1 MIEEEEARKG
11 ITTKAG
17 EDMADKRF
25 QLDED
30 AADLDGNGRLSE
42 YERQRG
48 EAIQKAMADD
58 ELPEMYHGGLMCGCD
73 DSMEMGESDMPEPP
87 PGALSEE
94 VADDIPAFLSTGE
107 FVLPADV
114 VRWHGLKHIMEMRD
128 EAKEGLMAME
138 YEGQIQ
144 EAETEEP
151 DSERA
156 MDPEVSD
163 EESSSEEGIEELLAE
178 IPAPPA
184 EGDIL
189 ETAVLSMAEM
199 DPEDIEDDFYPSDQG
214 QFSFTPKVSFALIK

>member
-11 ITTKAG
+11 ITTEAG
-17 EDMADKRF
+17 KDMADKRF

-30 AADLDGNGRLSE
+30 AADLDGDGRLSS

-48 EAIQKAMADD
+48 EAIQKAMMDD
-58 ELPEMYHGGLMCGCD
+58 EFPEMYHGGLMCGAEEP
-73 DSMEMGESDMPEPP
+73 MEMDEPETPEPP
-87 PGALSEE
+87 PGALPEE

-107 FVLPADV
+107 FVLSADV

-144 EAETEEP
+144 EVETEEYDGEGAM
-151 DSERA
+151 DSE
-156 MDPEVSD
+156 VSYED
-163 EESSSEEGIEELLAE
+163 GASEEGVEELLAE

-189 ETAVLSMAEM
+189 ETAVLSVAEM
-199 DPEDIEDDFYPSDQG
+199 GSEDIEDDYYPSKEG
-214 QFSFTPKVSFALIK
+214 QFSFMPKVSFALIK

>member
-1 MIEEEEARKG
+1 MKG
-11 ITTKAG
+11 ST
-17 EDMADKRF
+17 
-25 QLDED
+25 D
-30 AADLDGNGRLSE
+30 AEISN
-42 YERQRG
+42 
-48 EAIQKAMADD
+48 
-58 ELPEMYHGGLMCGCD
+58 
-73 DSMEMGESDMPEPP
+73 
-87 PGALSEE
+87 
-94 VADDIPAFLSTGE
+94 V
-107 FVLPADV
+107 
-114 VRWHGLKHIMEMRD
+114 
-128 EAKEGLMAME
+128 
-138 YEGQIQ
+138 IQ